1 MRRAESTVEGWS
13 RPAPVTAPTAPEDPF
28 NAWFAALE
36 ARHRA
41 SLSFQEVRRSL
52 QALSSV
58 YVERRS
64 KLIDGGA
71 LDGAGKRAAFALYY
85 GARHFLLVREVVRAL
100 GATKPTLPR
109 VADLGCGTGVAG
121 VAWALEMAPRPE
133 ILSVDRSRWALSE
146 TRWTLAQLG
155 LRGRATP
162 GDVLDTKVAPGA
174 CGIVLA
180 FSINELDDPVRDAL
194 LPRLLESAKAGARV
208 LILEPLAKKAS
219 PWWPAWSK
227 AFKAAGGRDDEW
239 KFRPPMPET
248 LELLGKAAGL
258 ESRELTARTL
268 YLAPAAK
275 R

>member
-1 MRRAESTVEGWS
+1 MEGWS
-13 RPAPVTAPTAPEDPF
+13 RGTNASATPASEDPF
-28 NAWFAALE
+28 TSWFAALE

-58 YVERRS
+58 YVERRA
-64 KLIDGGA
+64 KLADGGA

-85 GARHFLLVREVVRAL
+85 GARHFLLVRELVRAL
-100 GATKPTLPR
+100 GATKPTVPR

-162 GDVLDTKVAPGA
+162 GDVAETRVAPGP

-180 FSINELDDPVRDAL
+180 FSVNELDDPVREAL
-194 LPRLLESAKAGARV
+194 LPRLLDSAKAGARV
-208 LILEPLAKKAS
+208 LVIEPLAKKAN
-219 PWWPAWSK
+219 PWWSSWSK

-239 KFRPPMPET
+239 KFTPGLPET

-258 ESRELTARTL
+258 DVKELSARTL
-268 YLAPAAK
+268 YVAPK